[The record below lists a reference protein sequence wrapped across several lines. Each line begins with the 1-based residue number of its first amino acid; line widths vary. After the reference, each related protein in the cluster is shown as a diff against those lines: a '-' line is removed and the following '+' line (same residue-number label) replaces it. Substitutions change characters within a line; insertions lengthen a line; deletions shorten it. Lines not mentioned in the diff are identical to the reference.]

1 MVVLSW
7 MIVNLSKN
15 SFNNKKEN
23 NRRETNLTLPTGKR
37 RIKGNLGYSPFQK
50 WENRNFRLE
59 NQIARAIPSGKV
71 QKNTDS
77 DLTRCKFSLF
87 ILFSKLGYTCSDS
100 HSHHVNFYKFIC
112 FMFMH
117 RIFTRMVCVNSK
129 HPPVSRVLPLKNGPI
144 HFLRER
150 LGTSLDL
157 GKGRKGP
164 GSPPSGQM
172 PLQNCQKCLADM
184 YFDFFALISFSDPS
198 DIWCFIRVSSPWV
211 WSLSWNIPSH
221 HARQACQHH
230 PTVTMVTLSQRER
243 QKSVWVVAGSLKSNF
258 WDHCVR
264 VKLLYRDFKANKN
277 ERNRTLAMSYV
288 KCLTFLLQRKTCIF
302 AGSLLRHLLNE
313 HDFFPHDVW

>member
-23 NRRETNLTLPTGKR
+23 NRKETNLTLPTGKR

-87 ILFSKLGYTCSDS
+87 ILFSKLWYTCSDS

-117 RIFTRMVCVNSK
+117 RIFTRMVCVN
-129 HPPVSRVLPLKNGPI
+129 
-144 HFLRER
+144 
-150 LGTSLDL
+150 
-157 GKGRKGP
+157 RKR
-164 GSPPSGQM
+164 PPS
-172 PLQNCQKCLADM
+172 PE
-184 YFDFFALISFSDPS
+184 FFLWKIAPS
-198 DIWCFIRVSSPWV
+198 
-211 WSLSWNIPSH
+211 
-221 HARQACQHH
+221 
-230 PTVTMVTLSQRER
+230 
-243 QKSVWVVAGSLKSNF
+243 
-258 WDHCVR
+258 
-264 VKLLYRDFKANKN
+264 
-277 ERNRTLAMSYV
+277 
-288 KCLTFLLQRKTCIF
+288 IF
-302 AGSLLRHLLNE
+302 
-313 HDFFPHDVW
+313 